1 MVKLPVVLGE
11 FTMGWERCID
21 ESLKL
26 QAYLES
32 EAAYESDYTRPIVL
46 IQAQQKGMTPSPDE
60 VKRYLMD
67 VSQIPEERIAIAT
80 GTQKDLDGKDLFAL
94 DCSIRYVITMK
105 ALKEGWDCSFAYV
118 LCSLQ
123 NISSAKD
130 VEQLLGRVLRMPFA
144 RKRIRDSLN
153 KAYANVVSEQTMLAT
168 TFLRDQLVQTMG
180 FNQLEAQ
187 EFVEE
192 SVSPEPEQGTL
203 WPSIGDGA
211 EPTLVQTHP
220 IVLQSTKSVEEVQS
234 ASKEAG
240 VQWKIEERE
249 ANGKKLFVVHVPE
262 NVKPENLRKMVQVVS
277 KGASKD
283 MRESNE
289 NAVSGLFAAFAR
301 TAAQKNQA
309 TPFPEM
315 PRLCYTE
322 NGVTKLLTDQTILT
336 EGWNPNSCSF
346 EVEFHPTYN
355 AERFEIDMDESK
367 KLVKR
372 HLEELELPLQYA
384 RVERDANGLIA
395 WLAPQ
400 VRRNEVPANLMK
412 SFIRTVIGDMMGA
425 KGFTLD
431 ELYLHKVELARAITN
446 RLERNYKDAISDGFQ
461 THLKFAS
468 SPDDSEDTRNSPV
481 FFYKFDPGYYTPRNV
496 YDPRGDGID
505 FKKHMCTMIHDLRV
519 RTPSGNKSEEY
530 LCAEAIEENRHVK
543 RWIRNIENSEYSFFL
558 PIGSHRFYPD
568 FIVELTNGTILVIEY
583 KGENLYTNGDSQI
596 KLSVGTAWE
605 KANKGKCFFLMARK
619 KDDSGLLVAAQIQR
633 KIDEAMKES
642 A

>member
-32 EAAYESDYTRPIVL
+32 EAAYESDYIRPIVL

-153 KAYANVVSEQTMLAT
+153 KAYANVVSEQTMLAA

-240 VQWKIEERE
+240 VQGKIEERE
-249 ANGKKLFVVHVPE
+249 ANGKKLFCRSRSG
-262 NVKPENLRKMVQVVS
+262 K
-277 KGASKD
+277 
-283 MRESNE
+283 RE
-289 NAVSGLFAAFAR
+289 A
-301 TAAQKNQA
+301 
-309 TPFPEM
+309 
-315 PRLCYTE
+315 
-322 NGVTKLLTDQTILT
+322 
-336 EGWNPNSCSF
+336 
-346 EVEFHPTYN
+346 
-355 AERFEIDMDESK
+355 
-367 KLVKR
+367 
-372 HLEELELPLQYA
+372 
-384 RVERDANGLIA
+384 
-395 WLAPQ
+395 
-400 VRRNEVPANLMK
+400 
-412 SFIRTVIGDMMGA
+412 
-425 KGFTLD
+425 
-431 ELYLHKVELARAITN
+431 
-446 RLERNYKDAISDGFQ
+446 
-461 THLKFAS
+461 
-468 SPDDSEDTRNSPV
+468 
-481 FFYKFDPGYYTPRNV
+481 
-496 YDPRGDGID
+496 
-505 FKKHMCTMIHDLRV
+505 
-519 RTPSGNKSEEY
+519 
-530 LCAEAIEENRHVK
+530 
-543 RWIRNIENSEYSFFL
+543 
-558 PIGSHRFYPD
+558 
-568 FIVELTNGTILVIEY
+568 
-583 KGENLYTNGDSQI
+583 
-596 KLSVGTAWE
+596 
-605 KANKGKCFFLMARK
+605 
-619 KDDSGLLVAAQIQR
+619 
-633 KIDEAMKES
+633 
-642 A
+642 